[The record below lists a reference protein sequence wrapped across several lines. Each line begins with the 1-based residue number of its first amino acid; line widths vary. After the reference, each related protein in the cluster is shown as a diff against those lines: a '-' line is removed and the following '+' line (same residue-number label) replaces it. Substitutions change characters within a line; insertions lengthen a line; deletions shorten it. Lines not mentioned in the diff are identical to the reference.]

1 MSISPQFGGLPETT
15 PLQRSVAVAV
25 AVAVAVIASIAG
37 YLQALSPLITDYRS
51 VVYPVI
57 WITGGLAAA
66 VWVQGTVPVRSNR
79 AIAAIV
85 GSGYVIALLWVSGLV
100 RAGSGTGSLSLSP
113 AIPGW
118 GPIIVY
124 EGSVIGFSI
133 VPFKWIGYL
142 ALGYIVYVL
151 VAGAGGSIKAAAL
164 GFVTCVSC
172 TAPLVG
178 AVAGAIGG
186 AGASRAVATA
196 GYDIATVVFLVTI
209 GLLVFAVARTTAS
222 CSVSETP
229 A

>member
-1 MSISPQFGGLPETT
+1 MSASALPDFVRDTT
-15 PLQRSVAVAV
+15 PLQRSLAVAV
-25 AVAVAVIASIAG
+25 AVAVAVVASIAG
-37 YLQALSPLITDYRS
+37 YLQAASPAITDYRS
-51 VVYPVI
+51 LVYPVV
-57 WITGGLAAA
+57 WIVGGSAAT
-66 VWVQGTVPVRSNR
+66 VWVHGAVPVRSNR
-79 AIAAIV
+79 ALAVIIS
-85 GSGYVIALLWVSGLV
+85 SGYVTALLWVSGLI
-100 RAGSGTGSLSLSP
+100 RAGAGMGSLSISP

-118 GPIIVY
+118 GPIVVY
-124 EGSVIGFSI
+124 EGSIIGFSV

-178 AVAGAIGG
+178 SVVGAIGG

-209 GLLVFAVARTTAS
+209 GLLVFAVARTTAT
-222 CSVSETP
+222 CSVSETSV
-229 A
+229 